1 MMRVG
6 INSPQGEIMSGRI
19 GDYKRSH
26 TRTQSDR
33 TEQQEA
39 PTSPKAQHKKGRQ
52 VGHVRTQSSGLGVQ
66 PTEKKKAIAVA
77 RDKFTKLSEKQG
89 GDPLRTK
96 KILRE
101 KVKSEVAKVKSEV
114 AKPLDMSNLPPLP
127 SAPLPNT
134 AEAAFAEQAI
144 IEQFRNVRPSDKG
157 PSIEIANSSSS
168 EEVEK
173 ETVKV
178 VDLASPRTSGPPSR
192 PPPPIPTGDGSQNE
206 AQESKKPGDPS

>member
-6 INSPQGEIMSGRI
+6 INSPQGEIMSSRI

-52 VGHVRTQSSGLGVQ
+52 VGHIRTQSSGFGVQ

-77 RDKFTKLSEKQG
+77 LNKFTKLTEKQG
-89 GDPLRTK
+89 SSDPLLTK

-101 KVKSEVAKVKSEV
+101 KVKSQVP
-114 AKPLDMSNLPPLP
+114 KPLDMSNLPPLP

-134 AEAAFAEQAI
+134 AAATIAEEAI
-144 IEQFRNVRPSDKG
+144 IEQFRNFSPTGDE
-157 PSIEIANSSSS
+157 PSIEIAISSSS
-168 EEVEK
+168 EKVEK
-173 ETVKV
+173 AKV
-178 VDLASPRTSGPPSR
+178 ELVDLTSPRSSGPPSK
-192 PPPPIPTGDGSQNE
+192 PLPPIPAGDGSQKVS
-206 AQESKKPGDPS
+206 QEPKKPGDPS

>member
-52 VGHVRTQSSGLGVQ
+52 VSHVRTQSSGFGAQ

-77 RDKFTKLSEKQG
+77 LDKFTKLTGKQEG
-89 GDPLRTK
+89 HDRLPTK
-96 KILRE
+96 DEAIRRHKMRIDMP
-101 KVKSEVAKVKSEV
+101 
-114 AKPLDMSNLPPLP
+114 KPLDSSNLPPLP
-127 SAPLPNT
+127 SAPLPGT
-134 AEAAFAEQAI
+134 ADAAIAEQAI
-144 IEQFRNVRPSDKG
+144 IEQFRNFRPTDEG
-157 PSIEIANSSSS
+157 PSIEIAISSSS

-173 ETVKV
+173 ETVEL
-178 VDLASPRTSGPPSR
+178 VDPASPRTSGPPSR
-192 PPPPIPTGDGSQNE
+192 PPPPIPTGDGSQKVT
-206 AQESKKPGDPS
+206 QDPKKSGDPS